1 MLYRKPVDDLVLLLL
16 ALLLYLFYYR
26 VLINLTNPIGT
37 PKLARRGCYNAFISY
52 KITLYSIDS
61 RLIDTSLFN
70 NILRA
75 LAKEEQA
82 GDIDLFR
89 GRKNMLIYSLLVR
102 E

>member
-1 MLYRKPVDDLVLLLL
+1 MDNLILLPL
-16 ALLLYLFYYR
+16 ALPLYLFYYR
-26 VLINLTNPIGT
+26 ALISLTNPIGT
-37 PKLARRGCYNAFISY
+37 PKLIKGGCYNASISY

-61 RLIDTSLFN
+61 RFIDTSLLN

-82 GDIDLFR
+82 GDIDLLR
-89 GRKNMLIYSLLVR
+89 GRKKVLSYSLLAR